1 MEEIIRQ
8 AEQLRQQIRHHE
20 YLYFVK
26 NSPEISDFE
35 FDKLLLQLKKLESGH
50 PEIITP
56 DSPTQR
62 IGETLTSFN
71 AVKHRVKMLSI
82 DNSYSAGDI
91 MDWLARL
98 EKLAGRSIFPVVA
111 ELKID
116 GVSGSFSY
124 NQGSLTAAATRGNG
138 VEGDLITG
146 NAKTIR
152 SLPLTINSHLD
163 MDLRGEI
170 YIQRSSLDQINQQR
184 IEQNEEPF
192 KNCRNLTSGTVKSL
206 DPSVA
211 AERKL
216 QVMIYGIAQALELG
230 FKSHSQALLFL
241 QEQGFKLNH
250 RWQVCKN
257 SDEIMA
263 FIKQIEEERRAF
275 DFDIDG
281 VVLKVD
287 DLALQDEL
295 QTTSKAPRWAIAYKY
310 PQERAMTKLLQ
321 VEWQTGRSQLTP
333 VAHLEPVQLG
343 GTTVSRAS
351 LHNID
356 QIREKDIRVGDTVIV
371 EKAGYIIPYIVAPVT
386 EKRNGSETPVAA
398 PANCPVCGAALIT
411 IAEEPGETST
421 QIRCE
426 NLLCRGV
433 IARRII
439 HFITQMEI
447 ENFGPQL
454 VERLLENS
462 IIKTVEDITRLSKD
476 TLAALDRMGEK
487 SAAKIVKNIADAADK
502 PLGRLISALGISNVG
517 TVISESIADKY
528 EQSLSAFLAASDSE
542 LISIFG
548 IEKKVAGN
556 IVEFLAAAENK
567 ELLNTLQQWWKGPS
581 AEMLAKMKTADTLSG
596 KAFVVTGEAAV
607 PRRLI
612 ENCIKR
618 YGGQIK
624 SSVSPKTDF
633 LLIGSGESADFTS
646 SKKTKALQLSIP
658 VIDEYKLCEIL
669 GITIE
674 KLKDSGND
682 K

>member
-8 AEQLRQQIRHHE
+8 AQELKKQIRYHE
-20 YLYFVK
+20 HLYFVK
-26 NSPEISDFE
+26 NTPEISDFE
-35 FDKLLLQLKKLESGH
+35 FDQLLQKLKELEAKY
-50 PEIITP
+50 PEIITA

-71 AVKHRVKMLSI
+71 TVEHRVKMLSI

-91 MDWLARL
+91 IDWLSRI
-98 EKLAGRSIFPVVA
+98 EKLAGRSVFPIVA

-124 NQGSLTAAATRGNG
+124 NHGHLVAAATRGNG
-138 VEGDLITG
+138 MEGDLITG

-152 SLPLTINSHLD
+152 SLPLSINSQLD

-170 YIQRSSLDQINQQR
+170 YIQRSTLDQINQQR

-211 AERKL
+211 SERKL
-216 QVMIYGIAQALELG
+216 QVMIYGIAQARELG
-230 FKSHSQALLFL
+230 FKYHSQALAFL
-241 QEQGFKLNH
+241 QEEGFRLNH
-250 RWQVCKN
+250 RWQVCNN
-257 SDEIMA
+257 SEEIMT
-263 FIKQIEEERRAF
+263 FINQIEEERRSF

-287 DLALQDEL
+287 DLTLQDEL

-310 PQERAMTKLLQ
+310 PQERAMAKLLQ

-356 QIREKDIRVGDTVIV
+356 QIREKDIRIGDTVIV

-386 EKRNGSETPVAA
+386 EKRNGSETPVS
-398 PANCPVCGAALIT
+398 PPENCPVCGSALI
-411 IAEEPGETST
+411 IISEEQGETST

-426 NLLCRGV
+426 NQLCRGV
-433 IARRII
+433 VARRII

-454 VERLLENS
+454 VERLLENG
-462 IIKTVEDITRLSKD
+462 IIKNVEDITGLTKE
-476 TLAALDRMGEK
+476 TLAGLDRMGEK
-487 SAAKIVKNIADAADK
+487 SAAKIVKNIADAAEK
-502 PLGRLISALGISNVG
+502 PLGKLISALGISNVG
-517 TVISESIADKY
+517 AVISESIAK
-528 EQSLSAFLAASDSE
+528 EFNQSLSAFLAAKDSE
-542 LISIFG
+542 LTAIFG

-556 IVEFLAAAENK
+556 IIEFLAAPENQAM
-567 ELLNTLQQWWKGPS
+567 LNSLQSWWKGPS
-581 AEMLAKMKTADTLSG
+581 AEMLAKMQTADTLAG
-596 KAFVVTGEAAV
+596 KSFVVTGEAAV

-612 ENCIKR
+612 EDCIKR

-624 SSVSPKTDF
+624 TSVSPKTSF
-633 LLIGSGESADFTS
+633 LLIGSGEGEDFTS
-646 SKKTKALQLSIP
+646 SKKTKALQLKIP
-658 VIDEYKLCEIL
+658 VIDENKLCEML

-674 KLKDSGND
+674 NLKG
-682 K
+682 